1 MEYREIGSTGVKVSI
16 IGIGTF
22 QIGGLDTEGGLG
34 CGRGGVTDECSIG
47 GIHRAEHL
55 GVNLIDTADIYGNGY
70 SEEVVG
76 RALHDRR
83 ERWVIATKVGFIKDP
98 KRRGRLQDFSAP
110 HVRAACEA
118 SLTRLQTD
126 YIDFYQL
133 HGMPPEHQV
142 AEAVNELVKIRR
154 EGKIRF
160 WGISTALPQYVQILE
175 SIDNVDIVQ
184 IGFSLV
190 ERSEEPVVDYCLQKG
205 IGTLVRTP
213 LSRGAA
219 FGKYAMQKAP
229 TFAFGDN
236 RHGLSAAQ
244 IAEQH
249 KLGLDFRFLWEDTGR
264 SPAQAALRFVLD
276 RPGVTAVIP
285 GIRTIEHLE
294 DNVGAATVAPLS
306 KQEIQRCAETLAA
319 QTAKKSKPP
328 HNSVRPR
335 K

>member
-1 MEYREIGSTGVKVSI
+1 MDYRKIGSTGVKVSV

-22 QIGGLDTEGGLG
+22 QIGGLDTEDGLG
-34 CGRGGVTDECSIG
+34 CGWGGVSDECSIG
-47 GIHRAEHL
+47 VIHRAENL
-55 GVNLIDTADIYGNGY
+55 GVNLIDTADIYGNGH

-76 RALHDRR
+76 RALHGRR
-83 ERWVIATKVGFIKDP
+83 NRWVIATKVGFIKDP
-98 KRRGRLQDFSAP
+98 NRRGRLQDFSAS

-118 SLTRLQTD
+118 SLKRLQTD

-142 AEAVNELVKIRR
+142 AEAINELVQLRR

-160 WGISTALPQYVQILE
+160 WGISTALPQYVQMLE
-175 SIDNVDIVQ
+175 SIDNPDIVQ
-184 IGFSLV
+184 VGFSLV
-190 ERSEEPVVDYCLQKG
+190 DRSEEPVLDYCLQKG

-219 FGKYAMQKAP
+219 FGKYAMEKAP
-229 TFAFGDN
+229 TFDIGDN

-244 IAEQH
+244 IADQH
-249 KLGLDFRFLWEDTGR
+249 KFGLDFRFLWEDTGR

-276 RPGVTAVIP
+276 RPGVTSVIP

-294 DNVGAATVAPLS
+294 NNVGAAAVAPLS
-306 KQEIQRCAETLAA
+306 NKEIQRCDETFVAHV
-319 QTAKKSKPP
+319 SEM
-328 HNSVRPR
+328 S
-335 K
+335 